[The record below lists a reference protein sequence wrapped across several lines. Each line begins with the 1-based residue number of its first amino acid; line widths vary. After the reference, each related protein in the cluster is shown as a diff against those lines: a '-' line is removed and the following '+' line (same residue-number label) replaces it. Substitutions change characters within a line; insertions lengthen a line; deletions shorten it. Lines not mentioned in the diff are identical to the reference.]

1 MPAIIAVLGGARASI
16 FACLFLITLGV
27 LGIQTARWDHQQ
39 RAWLREKLA
48 ASQELVEAVTR
59 QREMERRHAVEM
71 AVIGERYEQDKA
83 AAEAVELDVVNGL
96 RHGTVRLRRAWT
108 RCQQQ
113 LSQASAATSKRD
125 APSSDRE
132 ALAAAV
138 IRAGRDADDQI
149 RACQAVI
156 GAEVRD

>member
-1 MPAIIAVLGGARASI
+1 MSTLIATLGGIRASI
-16 FACLFLITLGV
+16 FACLFVVTLSV

-39 RAWLREKLA
+39 RVWLREKLA

-59 QREMERRHAVEM
+59 QQEMERRHAVEI
-71 AVIGERYEQDKA
+71 AAIGERYEQDKV
-83 AAEAVELDVVNGL
+83 AAEAVELDVLNGL
-96 RHGTVRLRRAWT
+96 RTGTVRLRRAWT

-113 LSQASAATSKRD
+113 LSQTSAATSERH
-125 APSSDRE
+125 ASPSDRA

-156 GAEVRD
+156 GAQGRN

>member
-1 MPAIIAVLGGARASI
+1 MSTLIAMLGGIRASV
-16 FACLFLITLGV
+16 FASLFFITLSV
-27 LGIQTARWDHQQ
+27 LSIQTTRWERQQ

-71 AVIGERYEQDKA
+71 AAIGERYEQDKA
-83 AAEAVELDVVNGL
+83 GAEAVERDVVNGL
-96 RHGTVRLRRAWT
+96 RTGTVRLRRSWT

-113 LSQASAATSKRD
+113 LSQPSAPTGERD
-125 APSSDRE
+125 APTADRT

-149 RACQAVI
+149 KACQAVI

>member
-1 MPAIIAVLGGARASI
+1 MSTLITALGGIRASV

-27 LGIQTARWDHQQ
+27 LGIQTARWDHRYAIWQ
-39 RAWLREKLA
+39 RERLE
-48 ASQELVEAVTR
+48 ASQAVAQAATQ
-59 QREMERRHAVEM
+59 QREMERRHVVEM
-71 AVIGERYEQDKA
+71 AEIGARYEQDKA

-113 LSQASAATSKRD
+113 LSKTSAPTGGRD
-125 APSSDRE
+125 ASTADRA

-149 RACQAVI
+149 KACQVVI
-156 GAEVRD
+156 KN

>member
-16 FACLFLITLGV
+16 FACLFVVTLSV

-39 RAWLREKLA
+39 RVWLREKLA
-48 ASQELVEAVTR
+48 ASQAVAQAVTR

-71 AVIGERYEQDKA
+71 AAIGERYEQDKA
-83 AAEAVELDVVNGL
+83 GAEAVERDVVNGL
-96 RHGTVRLRRAWT
+96 RTGTVRLRRSWT

-113 LSQASAATSKRD
+113 LSQPSAPTGERD
-125 APSSDRE
+125 APTADRT

-138 IRAGRDADDQI
+138 IRTGRDADDQI
-149 RACQAVI
+149 KACQAVI
-156 GAEVRD
+156 GAHVRN

>member
-1 MPAIIAVLGGARASI
+1 MPAIITVLGGVRATV
-16 FACLFLITLGV
+16 FACLFLVSLGA
-27 LGIQTARWDHQQ
+27 LGIQTARWDRHQ

-59 QREMERRHAVEM
+59 QREMERRHAIEM
-71 AVIGERYEQDKA
+71 ATIGERYEQDKA
-83 AAEAVELDVVNGL
+83 AAEAVERDVVNGL
-96 RHGTVRLRRAWT
+96 RTGTVRLRRSWT

-113 LSQASAATSKRD
+113 LSQTSAATSKRD
-125 APSSDRE
+125 ASPSDRE

-156 GAEVRD
+156 RIEPRG